1 MQLFRNLKLF
11 FYFYFYFFTV
21 ERRHGETYRGSDTT
35 QKNVQ
40 HPVFIKDLQMTAFCF
55 YALCSVSCFFGTGV
69 VCMIS
74 SLELLW
80 MRLKHHPQSV
90 YPRNFHGLLNTLWS
104 PYWRIGI
111 TSKTLFLKQWN

>member
-11 FYFYFYFFTV
+11 FFTV
-21 ERRHGETYRGSDTT
+21 ESRHGETYRGSDTT

-40 HPVFIKDLQMTAFCF
+40 HPVFIKGLQMTAFCF
-55 YALCSVSCFFGTGV
+55 YALFSVSCFFLNWGCMY

-90 YPRNFHGLLNTLWS
+90 YPHNFYGLLNTLWS